1 MGMKKLLGLLL
12 LLTSLSAFAVTPDI
26 RLGMPGYGGT
36 GCPAGSAS
44 VTLSPDR
51 SALSILFDQYV
62 AAAGGVTLRS
72 FDRKTCNVSVPV
84 FVPQGYSVSIFKIDY
99 RGYVN
104 VPFGGQAN
112 FNVEY
117 FFAGSQGP
125 RFQKIFAG
133 GYDNQYFLTN
143 TLSATAIVWSP
154 CGQSVNLRVNS
165 AMLAKSNSFF
175 DEAMA
180 TVDSIDIRSGLVY
193 HIQWRICY

>member
-1 MGMKKLLGLLL
+1 MKMKKLLGLLL
-12 LLTSLSAFAVTPDI
+12 VLASLSAFAAPDI
-26 RLGMPGYGGT
+26 RLGMPGYAGT

-51 SALSILFDQYV
+51 TSLSILFDQYV
-62 AAAGGVTLRS
+62 AEAGGMTGKS

-84 FVPQGYSVSIFKIDY
+84 QVPQGFSVSIFKIDY

-104 VPFGGQAN
+104 VPVRGQAN

-117 FFAGSQGP
+117 FFAGAQGP
-125 RFQKIFAG
+125 RYQKTFNG

-143 TLSATAIVWSP
+143 TLAASAVVWSP

-165 AMLAKSNSFF
+165 AMLARSNSAF
-175 DEAMA
+175 EQAMA
-180 TVDSIDIRSGLVY
+180 TVDSIDIRSGLIY
-193 HIQWRICY
+193 HIQWRACR